1 MRRRLLVALAAV
13 AAVAATSL
21 TTAPQADALGKFLC
35 DDAGRAQVDPI
46 VSHDSPVSAHRHLF
60 FGNSALLALPNPESA
75 TYEQLSGASTSCDN
89 PDDTAAYW
97 VPDLVYTDGALAGQ
111 SVDAKRILAYYRSFD
126 HKTTGVAEP
135 IPADLRVVA
144 GTANQ
149 PADVPLDTTRIN
161 WTCDERSSRTGPYP
175 SIEAADC
182 GAATGTVYLTAHI
195 DFPTC
200 WDGQY
205 SPRGPGDTRDNEHL
219 AYAVGRPATCPAGF
233 DHKLAE
239 LRETVKWGNG
249 TAAVWQAGSVALVSD
264 IVAREA
270 GNPVASGQTLH
281 ADFWNTWVQT
291 GGVHGGMVGMV
302 ASCINTPRP
311 PSWCNS

>member
-1 MRRRLLVALAAV
+1 
-13 AAVAATSL
+13 
-21 TTAPQADALGKFLC
+21 
-35 DDAGRAQVDPI
+35 
-46 VSHDSPVSAHRHLF
+46 
-60 FGNSALLALPNPESA
+60 
-75 TYEQLSGASTSCDN
+75 
-89 PDDTAAYW
+89 
-97 VPDLVYTDGALAGQ
+97 
-111 SVDAKRILAYYRSFD
+111 VDAKRILAYYRSFD

-144 GTANQ
+144 GSATQ
-149 PADVPLDTTRIN
+149 PANVPLDKTRIN
-161 WTCDERSSRTGPYP
+161 WTCDERSSRTGPYA
-175 SIEAADC
+175 SIDEANC

-205 SPRGPGDTRDNEHL
+205 SPRGSGDTRDNVHL
-219 AYAVGRPATCPAGF
+219 TYAVGKPAKCPAGF

-249 TAAVWQAGSVALVSD
+249 TAAVWRTGSVALESD
-264 IVAREA
+264 IDAREA
-270 GNPVASGQTLH
+270 GNPVASGQTMH

-302 ASCINTPRP
+302 TSCINNARP